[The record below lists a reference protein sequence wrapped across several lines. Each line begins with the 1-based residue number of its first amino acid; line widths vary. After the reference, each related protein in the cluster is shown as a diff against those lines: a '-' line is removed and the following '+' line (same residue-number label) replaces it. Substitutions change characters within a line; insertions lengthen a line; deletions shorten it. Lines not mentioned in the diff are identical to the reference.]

1 MNPALHYPGELTRR
15 QENISRRIRGNSLL
29 EKLGT
34 VVQLNGLIIE
44 SEGPPLGLGDVCR
57 IESRNGAGS
66 LAEVVGF
73 RDHRILLMPLG
84 EVQHIHAGASVIASP
99 EGLMAPTGPGLVG
112 RVIDGLGKPL
122 DGRGPLDA
130 THSEQ
135 LHRKS
140 PNPLRR
146 QRIREPFQTGIKA
159 IDVFTPI
166 GCGQRMGVFAGSGV
180 GKSTLMG
187 MMARSAASDVNV
199 IALVGERGRELREF
213 LENDLGREGLA
224 KSVVVCSTSETPAL
238 VRLRAALLATT
249 IAEDFRDAGHKV
261 LFMMDSVTRFAM
273 AQREIGLATG
283 ELPSS
288 RGYTPS
294 VFALLPRLLERTGM
308 GENGSITAFY
318 TVLVEGDDMNEPIA
332 DAVRGILDG
341 HVVLSRA
348 LATSNHFPA
357 IDVLE
362 SVSRLVREVSS
373 AEEFELVSTARDLL
387 ALYRKNEDLVNI
399 GAYSKGTNPRIDRAI
414 EKQDALT
421 GFLRQ
426 RIDQSSNREESFKQI
441 AEMLQ

>member
-1 MNPALHYPGELTRR
+1 MSACDTGELSRKCG
-15 QENISRRIRGNSLL
+15 NFSRRLKSSSLV

-44 SEGPPLGLGDVCR
+44 SEGPPVGLGDVCK
-57 IESRNGAGS
+57 IASRNGTES

-73 RDHRILLMPLG
+73 RDHRIMLMPLG
-84 EVQHIHAGASVIASP
+84 EVQQIHAGASVISCP
-99 EGLMAPTGPGLVG
+99 EGVLAPIGQGLIG

-122 DGRGPLDA
+122 DGRGTLGGTHA
-130 THSEQ
+130 TQ
-135 LHRKS
+135 IHRSS

-146 QRIREPFQTGIKA
+146 QRIREPFQTGVRA
-159 IDVFTPI
+159 IDVFTPM

-187 MMARSAASDVNV
+187 MMARSAAADVNV

-213 LENDLGREGLA
+213 LENDLGSEGLA
-224 KSVVVCSTSETPAL
+224 RSVVVCSTSETPAL

-273 AQREIGLATG
+273 AQREIGLAVG

-308 GENGSITAFY
+308 GERGSITAFY

-341 HVVLSRA
+341 HIVLSRA

-373 AEEFELVSTARDLL
+373 SQEYELVSMARDLL
-387 ALYRKNEDLVNI
+387 AIYRKNEDLVNI
-399 GAYSKGTNPRIDRAI
+399 GAYTKGTNPRIDQAI
-414 EKQDALT
+414 DKKEALST
-421 GFLRQ
+421 FLRQ
-426 RIDQSSNREESFKQI
+426 RVHESATRDQSFSQI
-441 AEMLQ
+441 AELLQ